1 MKGFSKVCFTSHHS
15 LIWGA
20 CLLAIGSSCHKNGVT
35 MGMEKEP
42 HEQRAS
48 IANYEASPAGV
59 ALLKKFE
66 GLRTNPYICPG
77 GTLTVGYGQC
87 ISQKKFDAQYPHG
100 FSEKDAED
108 LLRSSLTASYV
119 RDIKKLVKVPLHQ
132 REFDMLV
139 SLNYNIGA
147 TVLHDPMRDGRNH
160 EQNIRL
166 LPLLNDARYEEAS
179 WEFPKFTKGGPEQPY
194 YRGLLKR
201 RMTEMFVF
209 RNSANIP
216 EALRSPIEDDHFRRI
231 TNCDSVAKYWEESEQ
246 QNLRNEVILLYKAYN
261 DQSGSSEVTR

>member
-1 MKGFSKVCFTSHHS
+1 MKVCSKVCLTSRHS
-15 LIWGA
+15 LIWGIF
-20 CLLAIGSSCHKNGVT
+20 LLAIGSSCNKNGFT

-42 HEQRAS
+42 NDKRAS
-48 IANYEASPAGV
+48 IANYEASLAGV
-59 ALLKKFE
+59 ALLKNFE

-108 LLRSSLTASYV
+108 LLRSSLTASYAQ
-119 RDIKKLVKVPLHQ
+119 DIKRLVKVPLHQ

-166 LPLLNDARYEEAS
+166 LPLLNDSRYEEAS
-179 WEFPKFTKGGPEQPY
+179 WEFPKFTKGGPERPY